1 MTSKLKK
8 NAVAAIA
15 IQPSVNSA
23 ALIQDF
29 SRDFGEVDLNAVI
42 GELDRS
48 VNLLNS
54 GDCSQVEAMLLS
66 QAFALQS
73 IFTGVAH
80 RASTQKHLQHW
91 ESMMRVALKAQSQ
104 CRATL
109 ESLAMLKNPSPRVI
123 AQQANFTTGPQQVVN
138 GLISTGNQP
147 APSKLLEPQDDQWM
161 DPRAPSTTGGSH
173 PVLEAVGTL

>member
-1 MTSKLKK
+1 MTFKLKK
-8 NAVAAIA
+8 NAIAAIA

-48 VNLLNS
+48 VSLLKS
-54 GDCSQVEAMLLS
+54 GDCSQIEAILLS

-91 ESMMRVALKAQSQ
+91 ESMIRVALKAQSQ

-109 ESLAMLKNPSPRVI
+109 ESLAMLKNPAPRVI
-123 AQQANFTTGPQQVVN
+123 AKQANFTTGPQQVNN
-138 GLISTGNQP
+138 GLTQDGNRP
-147 APSKLLEPQDDQWM
+147 APSKLLEPQNGRWV
-161 DPRAPSTTGGSH
+161 DPRTTCTTGGRNQI
-173 PVLEAVGTL
+173 LETVGAL

>member
-8 NAVAAIA
+8 KAVAAIA

-109 ESLAMLKNPSPRVI
+109 ESLAMLKNPAPRVI

-138 GLISTGNQP
+138 GSIRTENQP
-147 APSKLLEPQDDQWM
+147 APNKLLEPQNDQWM
-161 DPRAPSTTGGSH
+161 GPRTTSATGASH
-173 PVLEAVGTL
+173 PVLEALGAL